1 MPKRTSSQR
10 IGDVGENM
18 VRELVDSHASWMCR
32 AQDRDFGVDLE
43 AELAPS
49 EGEDQLPSGKLIKL
63 QVKSSQVVDRSG
75 SRVAISLDQ
84 GFLQYSNQFRV
95 PVLLIAVE
103 LSTRRAWWIWLQA
116 WWLENELRLASAAPT
131 ASRTVHIPEGQT
143 LEAGSMGRGA
153 PLPWGRHRRLS

>member
-43 AELAPS
+43 AELAPL

-95 PVLLIAVE
+95 PVRLVAVE
-103 LSTRRAWWIWLQA
+103 LSTRSAWWIWLQA
-116 WWLENELRLASAAPT
+116 
-131 ASRTVHIPEGQT
+131 
-143 LEAGSMGRGA
+143 
-153 PLPWGRHRRLS
+153 